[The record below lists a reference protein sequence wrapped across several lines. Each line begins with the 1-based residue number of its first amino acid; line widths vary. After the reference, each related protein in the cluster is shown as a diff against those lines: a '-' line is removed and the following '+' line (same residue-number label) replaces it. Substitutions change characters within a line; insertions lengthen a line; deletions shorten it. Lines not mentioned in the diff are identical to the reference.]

1 MNVITGLP
9 RSGSTLLCNVLNQN
23 PRIHAS
29 STSVLYSML
38 ALLVRHHSQS
48 PEIIGDLGR
57 NRAETEKRF
66 RAVLQS
72 MCLAWYNKKRGKV
85 IFDKSRAWAS
95 DILLLR
101 EITPGAKVIVVVRDL
116 RDILASIEKQHRK
129 TALFNKAQNLNEHT
143 LWSRTQALF
152 QPDGMIGH
160 CINGIKDIIDRQLP
174 DIFWLRYEDFIAYPD
189 QMMERLY
196 VYLELNPR
204 SHNFTSVEN
213 TATDSDNLYLYKFP
227 HNGEGEI
234 KPIESTWQE
243 YMHPEI
249 AARVME
255 SFQWYN
261 RKFKYGFKVTKRAR
275 PKNVA
280 TSS

>member
-38 ALLVRHHSQS
+38 ALLVKHHSNS

-57 NRAETEKRF
+57 ARTETEKRF

-95 DILLLR
+95 DVLLLR
-101 EITPGAKVIVVVRDL
+101 EISPGAKVIVVVRDL
-116 RDILASIEKQHRK
+116 RDVLASIEKQHRK
-129 TALFNKAQNLNEHT
+129 TALFNKAENINQNT
-143 LWSRTQALF
+143 LWARTQALL
-152 QPDGMIGH
+152 QPEGMVGH
-160 CINGIKDIIDRQLP
+160 CLMGVKDIIDRQLP
-174 DIFWLRYEDFIAYPD
+174 DIFWLRYEDFVAHPD

-196 VYLELNPR
+196 VYLELNLR
-204 SHNFTSVEN
+204 SHNFTAVEN
-213 TATDSDNLYLYKFP
+213 TSTDSDNIYLNKFP

-234 KPIESTWQE
+234 KPVESTWQE

-249 AARVME
+249 AARIME
-255 SFQWYN
+255 GFQWYN
-261 RKFKYGFKVTKRAR
+261 KKFKYGFKQRVR

-280 TSS
+280 SSR